1 MAQDMK
7 NKTPILATLVAWL
20 VTGFMV
26 FFLSKDSALWNGIPV
41 FVVLASLAFLIQ
53 WLIFIPSYRYQ
64 TEHFFDLTG
73 SLTYLTLLVSVG
85 TFLTPQLDTRS
96 LILLGLVGLWAG
108 RLGLFLFRR
117 VRKAKG
123 DSRFTV
129 MKTQFWPF
137 FMTWNLQ
144 GLWVFLTAMAA
155 LAAITSPVKSDLQIT
170 GWIGIACWVFG
181 FAFEVIADRQ
191 KTAFRANPANKGQFI
206 QQGLW
211 SVSRHPNYFGEI
223 VLWIGIAIIAFP
235 VLEGWTLL
243 TLISPVFVAFLLTKV
258 SGIPLLEAQ
267 GHERWGDSPK
277 YQHYLKHTP
286 VLIPTAFAR
295 KEDRDIQ

>member
-1 MAQDMK
+1 MK
-7 NKTPILATLVAWL
+7 NQTPILATLVAWF
-20 VTGFMV
+20 VTGSIV
-26 FFLSKDSALWNGIPV
+26 FFLSKGGASWNGIPV
-41 FVVLASLAFLIQ
+41 FVVLASIAFLMQ
-53 WLIFIPSYRYQ
+53 WLIFIPSYLYK

-73 SLTYLTLLVSVG
+73 AVTYLTLLVSVG
-85 TFLTPQLDTRS
+85 TFLTPQLDARS
-96 LILLGLVGLWAG
+96 FILLGLVGLWAS

-117 VRKAKG
+117 VRKANG

-144 GLWVFLTAMAA
+144 GLWVFLTAIAA
-155 LAAITSPVKSDLQIT
+155 LTAITSPIKSDLQLT
-170 GWIGIACWVFG
+170 GWIGIAFWLFG
-181 FAFEVIADRQ
+181 FAFEVISDRQ
-191 KTAFRANPANKGQFI
+191 KTAFRANPDNKGQFI

-211 SVSRHPNYFGEI
+211 SISRHPNYFGEI

-235 VLEGWTLL
+235 VLEGWTFLA
-243 TLISPVFVAFLLTKV
+243 LISPVFVFFLLTKV

-267 GHERWGDSPK
+267 GHERWGDTPA

-286 VLIPTAFAR
+286 VLIPKVFAR
-295 KEDRDIQ
+295 KVEKSVE